1 LLEDDPALLD
11 PALLEGPSALPPF
24 VRLGFSN
31 PSKFADLKA
40 KTASPAR
47 GFLHTFSASS
57 GLTSSGWKRAL
68 FILST
73 SLLAEAGS
81 ALNATSPSAG
91 LSVNINGTMP
101 WKFSDSNSS
110 ASAGHSAASAV
121 GMLHLYRRISRIKF
135 SMGCGFY
142 LSVGDNRGLF
152 IYSKTDKKCSIKMLL
167 ARTFFATS
175 PFRCGCPWLI
185 HFY

>member
-1 LLEDDPALLD
+1 MLEDDPAPLD
-11 PALLEGPSALPPF
+11 PALLECPSALPPF

-31 PSKFADLKA
+31 PSKLASLKA

-91 LSVNINGTMP
+91 LSVNSNGTMP

-121 GMLHLYRRISRIKF
+121 GMLHLYREISV
-135 SMGCGFY
+135 
-142 LSVGDNRGLF
+142 LNLVLVLDF
-152 IYSKTDKKCSIKMLL
+152 IY
-167 ARTFFATS
+167 
-175 PFRCGCPWLI
+175 W
-185 HFY
+185 